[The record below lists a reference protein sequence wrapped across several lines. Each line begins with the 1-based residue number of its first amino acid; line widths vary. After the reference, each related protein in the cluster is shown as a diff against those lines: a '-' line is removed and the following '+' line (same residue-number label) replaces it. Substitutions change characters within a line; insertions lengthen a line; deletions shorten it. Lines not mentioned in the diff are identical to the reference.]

1 MVTAA
6 SRPNHTHRF
15 EIKGTR
21 GTCKC
26 GEIREYIYSSN
37 PRDNTFKV
45 IQAGDPNYQDEKRQ
59 IVVDHTDE
67 IINELTGSTVKPTE
81 NMTENMPDD
90 SKDDNS
96 GKIITHDRPNNRD
109 GYRKWMDE
117 RKDQILKDYNTM
129 GIRDFLHRWH
139 ITSATWKHLKERW
152 GVAGKLPRKANKKAK
167 AQADSLPTEKAGKVT
182 DTLDELALDSA
193 INIDITWDF
202 LNSLGDEDFN
212 RLWAAVGVI
221 VQVQAKKRVE
231 G

>member
-67 IINELTGSTVKPTE
+67 IMAELTGSTAKP
-81 NMTENMPDD
+81 MENMP
-90 SKDDNS
+90 KNMPPKPK
-96 GKIITHDRPNNRD
+96 GTVAV
-109 GYRKWMDE
+109 RKWIDE
-117 RKDQILKDYNTM
+117 NKDASIADLSTIGERRTREKW
-129 GIRDFLHRWH
+129 GIKSTALRNAR
-139 ITSATWKHLKERW
+139 IRW
-152 GVAGKLPRKANKKAK
+152 GIYKAK
-167 AQADSLPTEKAGKVT
+167 TQTATLSTEEADSVPEKAEKVT
-182 DTLDELALDSA
+182 PKPEAATGTLDDLAGELALDSA

-212 RLWAAVGVI
+212 RLWAALGVI

-231 G
+231 AKE